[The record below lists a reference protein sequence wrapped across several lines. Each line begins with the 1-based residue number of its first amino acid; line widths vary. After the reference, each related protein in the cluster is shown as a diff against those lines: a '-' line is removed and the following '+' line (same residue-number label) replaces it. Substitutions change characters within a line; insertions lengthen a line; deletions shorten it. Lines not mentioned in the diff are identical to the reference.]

1 MENRIY
7 FKTTLPKTLTLL
19 FNILIFIIGVSV
31 NNAFCTAFALYIAII
46 GVQLHFF
53 VFEDTRDTNKISR
66 FDLILSICS
75 FFIILIAFVLRSAAH

>member
-46 GVQLHFF
+46 GVQIHFF

-75 FFIILIAFVLRSAAH
+75 FFIILIAFILRSAAH

>member
-31 NNAFCTAFALYIAII
+31 NNAFCTAFALFLAII
-46 GVQLHFF
+46 GVQIHFF